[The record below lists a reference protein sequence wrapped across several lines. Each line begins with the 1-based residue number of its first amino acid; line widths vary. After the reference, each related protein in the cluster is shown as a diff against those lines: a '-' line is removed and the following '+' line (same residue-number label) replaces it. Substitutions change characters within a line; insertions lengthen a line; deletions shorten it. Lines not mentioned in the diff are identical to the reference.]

1 MRDRGTRRF
10 PLPNVGWTVRPVV
23 RMATLSLALAAGP
36 LGASGCL
43 DKPASTGLNYSA
55 DAKRAYEAAM
65 EEFDSH
71 NWLDAQALFREVK
84 RKYSYSKWARLAELR
99 IADADFEQ
107 DKFAEAT
114 RGYRQFVHDHRSD
127 TDDVVYARSRI
138 AEAQYREISDSL
150 FLPPGEE
157 RDQAVVVDAYRE
169 LRGFLHD
176 YPDAKESARVKKLV
190 ADVTAK
196 LIRHEL
202 YVAKFYLN
210 VDNYEAAVARVQYA
224 LRNYAAP
231 GTIADALDA
240 QSGLEAEALLLL
252 GETYLK
258 MHHWT
263 DARASFNEIKA
274 RYPQSGLTV
283 QAEKYLAYMQ
293 KRGV

>member
-1 MRDRGTRRF
+1 MGAF
-10 PLPNVGWTVRPVV
+10 ALWT
-23 RMATLSLALAAGP
+23 
-36 LGASGCL
+36 LGAAALSGLATGCL

-55 DAKRAYEAAM
+55 DAKRAYETAM

-71 NWLDAQALFREVK
+71 NWLDSQSLFREVK
-84 RKYSYSKWARLAELR
+84 RKYSYSKWARLSELR

-107 DKFAEAT
+107 EKFSEAI

-127 TDDVVYARSRI
+127 VEEVVYARSRI

-176 YPDAKESARVKKLV
+176 YPEGKESARVRKLV
-190 ADVTAK
+190 SDVTSK

-202 YVAKFYLN
+202 YVARFYLN
-210 VDNYEAAVARVQYA
+210 LDNYEAAVNRVQYA
-224 LRNYAAP
+224 LKNYAAP
-231 GTIADALDA
+231 GTLADSLEAE
-240 QSGLEAEALLLL
+240 SGLEAEALLLL

-258 MHHWT
+258 MHKWS
-263 DARASFNEIKA
+263 DARSSFTELQG
-274 RYPQSGLTV
+274 RYPRSGLTV
-283 QAEKYLAYMQ
+283 QAARYLSYMRE
-293 KRGV
+293 RGV